1 MATTTVAPR
10 YLPTLTDVV
19 VQVQVPVAGAHHLA
33 GAGAN
38 QPTGMGEAPELSELS
53 QDQLANRIMQRVDVV
68 LERRLREAFSK
79 VILEHTQALAPLLR
93 DEIELVVKES
103 ITQALAR
110 H

>member
-19 VQVQVPVAGAHHLA
+19 VQVPVAGAHHLA

-68 LERRLREAFSK
+68 LERRHAAA
-79 VILEHTQALAPLLR
+79 IWPAN
-93 DEIELVVKES
+93 
-103 ITQALAR
+103 
-110 H
+110 